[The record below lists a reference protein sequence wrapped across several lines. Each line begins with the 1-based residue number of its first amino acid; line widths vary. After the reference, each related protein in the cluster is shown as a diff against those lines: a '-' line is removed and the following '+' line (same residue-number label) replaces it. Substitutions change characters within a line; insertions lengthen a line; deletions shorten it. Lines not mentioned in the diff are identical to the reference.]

1 MKLIKVLSAV
11 VIFMLA
17 FTVNAHAQ
25 KNFIK
30 DGDRAF
36 DSQQYYNASELY
48 KKGMA
53 KIKNKQEKARITY
66 QIAECYRYM
75 NDWKQAESWYAKAI
89 KAKHN
94 NDKMYL
100 YYAEAKKSI

>member
-11 VIFMLA
+11 VVFLLA

-25 KNFIK
+25 KNYIR
-30 DGDRAF
+30 DADRAY

-66 QIAECYRYM
+66 QIAECYRMM
-75 NDWKQAESWYAKAI
+75 NDWKQAESCIPKQSKRNTTTI
-89 KAKHN
+89 KCICISPRP
-94 NDKMYL
+94 
-100 YYAEAKKSI
+100 KKST